1 MKTSDATLLMVSG
14 YTDAQENHWQS
25 RWQRKLKT
33 AIKVE
38 QDDWHK
44 PVAEEWI
51 ASFLTTLRK
60 AKNPVVIIAHS
71 LGCQVVV
78 QGVGQF
84 DDLLRQKV
92 RGAFLVAPPDVE
104 NPAIKPKHLMTF
116 GPYRRDP
123 LPFPSIV
130 VASRNDQF
138 CTYLVAEEMA
148 ASWGSMLVDAGE
160 QGHIN
165 DASGHGPW
173 PEGLM
178 VFSKFLSRLNA

>member
-1 MKTSDATLLMVSG
+1 MVPG
-14 YTDAQENHWQS
+14 YTNSPEDHWQS
-25 RWQRKLKT
+25 RWQSKLKT
-33 AIKVE
+33 AIRVE

-44 PVAEEWI
+44 PVLEEWGG
-51 ASFLTTLRK
+51 SFLRTLRK
-60 AKNPVVIIAHS
+60 SKSPVVIVAHS

-78 QGVGQF
+78 QCAHQF

-104 NPAIKPKHLMTF
+104 NPLIKPKHLMTF
-116 GPYRRDP
+116 GPYPRDP

-130 VASRNDQF
+130 VASRNDRF
-138 CTYLVAEEMA
+138 CDYLIADDMA
-148 ASWGSMLVDAGE
+148 ASWGSLLVDAGE

-165 DASGHGPW
+165 AASGHGPW

-178 VFSKFLSRLNA
+178 VFSKFLSQLKA